1 MRCLEFGEAPR
12 RIEWEHLLPA
22 HGVLAGHGSS
32 ARILVENM
40 SNRSYRAQVT
50 EMQGNLL
57 NEKMSPRQF
66 CNEILPDP
74 VAEVIDLAELPVRGA
89 RLAARGAESCAKIEA
104 AASRRNRSEVIW
116 LNIERYPARGSFDVG
131 SSYD

>member
-1 MRCLEFGEAPR
+1 MGTLS
-12 RIEWEHLLPA
+12 LPA
-22 HGVLAGHGSS
+22 HGVLAGHGNS

-40 SNRSYRAQVT
+40 SKRSDRAQVT

-74 VAEVIDLAELPVRGA
+74 MAEVIDLAELPVRGA
-89 RLAARGAESCAKIEA
+89 SWLPEVRKAARRLKQQHLDKIDAK
-104 AASRRNRSEVIW
+104 
-116 LNIERYPARGSFDVG
+116 
-131 SSYD
+131 